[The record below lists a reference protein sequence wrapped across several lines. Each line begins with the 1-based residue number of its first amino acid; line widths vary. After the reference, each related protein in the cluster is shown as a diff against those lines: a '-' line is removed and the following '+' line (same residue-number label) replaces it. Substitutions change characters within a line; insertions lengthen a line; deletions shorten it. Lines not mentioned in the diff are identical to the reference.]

1 MSFGSY
7 VQIDEAAEAVAEAQG
22 TAIRGVGKFLGGLA
36 RVFANRRM
44 QAQQTQ
50 DETRK
55 EPPCPDATPDG
66 GNDCVERSQDLLQK
80 AKEKRLARLRAAQE
94 RG

>member
-1 MSFGSY
+1 MSGFGSY
-7 VQIDEAAEAVAEAQG
+7 VIDEATAQVAEARG
-22 TAIRGVGKFLGGLA
+22 TAIRGVGKFLGTLA
-36 RVFANRRM
+36 RAFASHRG
-44 QAQQTQ
+44 QEQQ
-50 DETRK
+50 EA
-55 EPPCPDATPDG
+55 PCPDATPDG